1 MAIRDFKPMLLTYE
15 SMMFLCVQ
23 FIALATGA
31 ILIKLPFESLRAQI
45 PEVAGW
51 DWRLAQFLIAFLIAL
66 AVIILLLKYLK
77 TPVSFGL
84 FFMFIILMGSW
95 QVFLAFFSLFY
106 PALNFISVIILTTVF
121 AIGIIALRWWK
132 PNLITHNI
140 SIFLGV
146 AGVSA
151 LLGTSLRPWPEIII
165 LLIALSVYDFI
176 AVFKTK
182 TMVSMFKEL
191 LKRGAPLAIIVPE
204 SPYQFTANVHKISR
218 AKLKEKDR
226 KVLMLGTGDLAFPAL
241 FAVSAYATSGL
252 AAALAI
258 MAGSVIGL
266 IFNHYLLMVRK
277 FRFIPALPFIA
288 AFSIIGY
295 AIAILLL

>member
-15 SMMFLCVQ
+15 SIMFLIVQ
-23 FIALATGA
+23 FIALGTGA
-31 ILIKLPFESLRAQI
+31 LLLNTGQAQLPPIEGGF
-45 PEVAGW
+45 
-51 DWRLAQFLIAFLIAL
+51 WRLAQFLAAFLVAL
-66 AVIILLLKYLK
+66 VVIVLLLKYLR
-77 TPVSFGL
+77 TPISFGL
-84 FFMFIILMGSW
+84 FFAFLIFIGS
-95 QVFLAFFSLFY
+95 Q
-106 PALNFISVIILTTVF
+106 TVF
-121 AIGIIALRWWK
+121 AALLSVSSNVLNDISILILSIALAIGIIALRWWK

-151 LLGTSLRPWPEIII
+151 LLGTALRPWPEIII

-218 AKLKEKDR
+218 AKLREKDR

-252 AAALAI
+252 ATALAI

-266 IFNHYLLMVRK
+266 IFNHYLLMVKK

-295 AIAILLL
+295 VLAVLLF